1 MTEESSIDLEQP
13 PHANCRDL
21 SSESTIRKGEDKL
34 KLEVAVTDV
43 SPSLKELTIEV
54 PAEEVG
60 AAYEK
65 AYQDY
70 TRYAKVPGFRQGRVP
85 RSVIKQRFAKDLNG
99 QVISE
104 IVPHA
109 LNHAIRDNQLRA
121 IGDPDFNPEDL
132 KVSEGSPL
140 RFKVA
145 IEVIPQFELGQYK
158 GIKLTRRTA
167 KVTDEDVDRLV
178 DYWRE
183 SVAEFVP
190 VEDRPSAN
198 GDFVSVNLVGKYVDP
213 AEEEDLKSDDLQIEL
228 GSENVQPEFATNL
241 TGVSAGD
248 VREFRVVYPAD
259 FTSKGLAGKTLDFT
273 ATVVAV
279 RSKELPV
286 IDDENVKQ
294 FGPYENAADM
304 RQKVREML
312 ESNARTRAEQ
322 RLKDELIT
330 EIVSAHSFEIPNNLF
345 QKQREARARHYL
357 QRVFNSGLPPEEI
370 GKIDLKGDFKRIE
383 HAVAREIRSS
393 IVFERIGEVEA
404 VKITEDEVLAEI
416 SRRAAAEG
424 VTEAQLYERLTKDD
438 ALSTIES
445 SLFYDKVM
453 KHVIA
458 AAEVTDLEFTAEE
471 EAEYDRQANLPL
483 EVDSAD
489 DPDAETAAAQDVASD
504 SASPN
509 SSDNE
514 VGSGDTAKESES
526 AE

>member
-1 MTEESSIDLEQP
+1 
-13 PHANCRDL
+13 
-21 SSESTIRKGEDKL
+21 L

-43 SPSLKELTIEV
+43 SPSRKELTIEV
-54 PAEEVG
+54 PVEEVG

-85 RSVIKQRFAKDLNG
+85 RSVIKQRFAKDLSG
-99 QVISE
+99 EVISA

-109 LNHAIRDNQLRA
+109 LSHAIQDHQIRA
-121 IGDPDFNPEDL
+121 IGDPDINPDDL
-132 KVSEGSPL
+132 QVKEGSPL

-158 GIKLTRRTA
+158 GLKLTRRIA
-167 KVTDEDVDRLV
+167 RVTDEDIDRLV

-183 SVAEFVP
+183 SAAEFVP
-190 VEDRPSAN
+190 VEDRPAEK

-213 AEEEDLKSDDLQIEL
+213 VEEEDLKSDDLQIEI
-228 GSENVQPEFATNL
+228 GSESVQPEFSTNL
-241 TGVSAGD
+241 TGVKSGD
-248 VREFRVVYPAD
+248 VRDFRVVYPAD
-259 FTSKGLAGKTLDFT
+259 FSAKGLAGKTLDFT

-279 RSKELPV
+279 RRKELPA
-286 IDDENVKQ
+286 IDDESVKQ

-312 ESNARTRAEQ
+312 EKSATTRADQ
-322 RLKDELIT
+322 RLNDEMIT
-330 EIVSAHSFEIPNNLF
+330 EIVSSHNFEIPNNLF

-357 QRVFNSGLPPEEI
+357 QRLFNSGLPPEEI
-370 GKIDLKGDFKRIE
+370 AKIDLKTDFKRIE

-393 IVFERIGEVEA
+393 IIFERIGEAES
-404 VKITEDEVLAEI
+404 VKVSEDDVHEEI
-416 SRRAAAEG
+416 ARRAAAEG
-424 VTEAQLYERLTKDD
+424 ISEGQLYERLTKED
-438 ALSTIES
+438 ALSSIES
-445 SLFYDKVM
+445 SLFYEKVM

-458 AAEVTDLEFTAEE
+458 AAEVTDLEVTAEE
-471 EAEYDRQANLPL
+471 EAEYDQKANLPV

-489 DPDAETAAAQDVASD
+489 EPPADAADAAGEATTA
-504 SASPN
+504 
-509 SSDNE
+509 
-514 VGSGDTAKESES
+514 TAKEGEA